1 MQSAPASDVGH
12 SQAPEARQVVLQ
24 QINLLADDLRPVRAL
39 LDTHQLL
46 AAWVSE
52 IVLLGVI
59 AGYLAFNVHALKNAE
74 AGLSSQLESLKQATA
89 VIQSSFNGQ
98 VDPNLVNEV
107 TELRQRVQGQE
118 QLAAQLSDGHRIQ
131 RTGFSGYLEDLAQN
145 HVDGLWFTHMRF
157 ETGGQQILLK
167 GRTMKALYVP
177 QLLKKLASNSHFI
190 GHEFDRFELRAD
202 TTGDHRAIDFSITGP
217 APGPENEPAYGAT
230 Q

>member
-1 MQSAPASDVGH
+1 MQSASASDFGH
-12 SQAPEARQVVLQ
+12 SQAPESRQVVLQ
-24 QINLLADDLRPVRAL
+24 QIDLLVDDLRPARAL
-39 LDTHQLL
+39 LDAHQLL

-52 IVLLGVI
+52 FTVLLLIG
-59 AGYLAFNVHALKNAE
+59 GYLMFTVHALKNEE
-74 AGLSSQLESLKQATA
+74 AGLSNQLESLKQATA

-98 VDPNLVNEV
+98 VDPKLVEEV
-107 TELRQRVQGQE
+107 TELRQRVQGQQ
-118 QLAAQLSDGHRIQ
+118 QLAAQLSDGHRMQ

-167 GRTMKALYVP
+167 GKTTKALYVP
-177 QLLKKLASNSHFI
+177 KLLKKLANNSHFI

-202 TTGDHRAIDFSITGP
+202 TTGDQRAIDFSITGP
-217 APGPENEPAYGAT
+217 APAPESEPAYGAT